1 MKPATS
7 SWIWARDA
15 VAGNVDVPIYGA
27 SSFKG
32 PYCAYVVNKEFPN
45 DIDRAS
51 SSRLTQ
57 VENTIVWSD
66 NSSYGKLRRTYGND
80 GMEAWL
86 AEAGVDTALV
96 NDTYFP
102 TYTARQSALMWLK
115 IYEYLDDCRY
125 LGSPVAL
132 RHLRQNRSLI
142 PAQRRPGHHE
152 RRAHR
157 LPAGRGFRRRGG
169 RGRRRKRRGGLRG
182 EHARRRLRRRRLR
195 ARRRRGGRSDAH

>member
-1 MKPATS
+1 MDLGTGRG
-7 SWIWARDA
+7 I
-15 VAGNVDVPIYGA
+15 AGNVDVPIYGA

-115 IYEYLDDCRY
+115 IYEYLTTADTSAAQWLSDT
-125 LGSPVAL
+125 
-132 RHLRQNRSLI
+132 RH
-142 PAQRRPGHHE
+142 
-152 RRAHR
+152 
-157 LPAGRGFRRRGG
+157 
-169 RGRRRKRRGGLRG
+169 
-182 EHARRRLRRRRLR
+182 
-195 ARRRRGGRSDAH
+195 